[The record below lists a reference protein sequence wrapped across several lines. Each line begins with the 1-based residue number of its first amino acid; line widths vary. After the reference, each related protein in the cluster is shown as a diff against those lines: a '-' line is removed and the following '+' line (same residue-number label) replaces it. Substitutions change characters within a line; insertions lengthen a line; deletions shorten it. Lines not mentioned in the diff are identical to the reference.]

1 MGDEMESNLV
11 IATPDGEIDEVE
23 KQVGHAIRSL
33 RKMRGLTRKELANI
47 LEVSHQQIAKYEN
60 AQNRITAGK
69 LFKLANTF
77 NVSLDYFFGNN
88 SNIIYNTQSIAKDRD
103 QLEVAKNYMNILSY
117 KKREAVR
124 LLTRILAE
132 EN

>member
-1 MGDEMESNLV
+1 MQSNL
-11 IATPDGEIDEVE
+11 IISSSEDGEVDLIE
-23 KQVGHAIRSL
+23 KQVGSAIRSL
-33 RKMRGLTRKELANI
+33 RKMRGLTRKDLADI
-47 LEVSHQQIAKYEN
+47 LHVSHQQVAKYEN

-69 LFKLANTF
+69 LFKLASTF

-88 SNIIYNTQSIAKDRD
+88 LTVVAGTPSIGKDRD
-103 QLEVAKNYMNILSY
+103 QIEVAKNYMNINSY

>member
-1 MGDEMESNLV
+1 MESNLV
-11 IATPDGEIDEVE
+11 IAIPEGELDEIE
-23 KQVGHAIRSL
+23 RQVGSAIRSL
-33 RKMRGLTRKELANI
+33 RKMRGLTRKELAHI
-47 LEVSHQQIAKYEN
+47 LEVSHQQVAKYEN
-60 AQNRITAGK
+60 ATNRITAGK

-88 SNIIYNTQSIAKDRD
+88 SNVVVNTQSIAKDRD
-103 QLEVAKNYMNILSY
+103 QIEVAKNYMNINSY